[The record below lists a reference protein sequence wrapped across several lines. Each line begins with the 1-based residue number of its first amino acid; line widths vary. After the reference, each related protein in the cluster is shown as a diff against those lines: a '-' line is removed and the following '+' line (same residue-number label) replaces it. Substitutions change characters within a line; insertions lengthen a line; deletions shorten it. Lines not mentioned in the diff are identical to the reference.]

1 MNEQTVLAIVH
12 LFMVREHN
20 RIARELGNINQH
32 WEDEMI
38 FQETRHIM
46 AAIIQH
52 ITYNEFLP
60 LVLGEDMM
68 FEHGL
73 SLHQVREDLIEFTS
87 AKVLSSGWIF
97 CWLRSLSKP
106 LSYQQFCEPGL
117 QVRNTPHSSAEPA

>member
-20 RIARELGNINQH
+20 RIARELGSINHH
-32 WEDEMI
+32 WEDEVI

-60 LVLGEDMM
+60 LVLGEDIM

-73 SLHQVREDLIEFTS
+73 SLHQVREDLVEKSMNSTLVQDGYFGGYDPSVNPTATNS
-87 AKVLSSGWIF
+87 FVS
-97 CWLRSLSKP
+97 
-106 LSYQQFCEPGL
+106 
-117 QVRNTPHSSAEPA
+117 QVFR

>member
-38 FQETRHIM
+38 FQETRHII

-60 LVLGEDMM
+60 LVLGEDIM

-73 SLHQVREDLIEFTS
+73 SLQQVCE
-87 AKVLSSGWIF
+87 VLRF
-97 CWLRSLSKP
+97 
-106 LSYQQFCEPGL
+106 
-117 QVRNTPHSSAEPA
+117 